1 MNEILKLSD
10 LEIKNRVTNGLKK
23 AIKRVNNKGE
33 KINDIIETHIYLSL
47 HDERV
52 PGVITEKL
60 KSEAKEFFKQANT
73 IKLKKG
79 DDLNYKITL
88 IKKSPTLLNILP
100 ISTNNEEQNNEII
113 EDIKNIRHYKKI
125 NGKFK
130 PLQPIIKFVTDCDKL
145 EDYNKLIIE
154 NDKNKI
160 RSEGIAK
167 ERKAIEEGEVKL
179 SELKADDNAIL
190 NNEVARQKHK
200 YKDEIEALREE
211 NEKLK
216 QNQFQPSIK
225 EYIKNKVRDGSYKLD
240 KDDLHNM
247 LTKDKNKGVITD
259 ENIDNV
265 VKAIY
270 LEGNRYVVKNKKRIA
285 QLARLQGYNPN
296 EYAKLPEETQKE
308 VNDYIVEKFNDD
320 LRRKNLKYILPKD
333 KPRWQKAQ
341 VLFKVNPNLGRGA
354 WSH

>member
-1 MNEILKLSD
+1 MRQGTINNKRLDKNELIENIYEAIGDTDFDDAQTWYDYMIAQDKKYKKGRAPDKVKQYRKILNGIKVFDNFKITEGSRELYNGIFHDIRKNKPWSRS
-10 LEIKNRVTNGLKK
+10 LETLKK
-23 AIKRVNNKGE
+23 FAPIIQIKYGGRLIDSISDYNDTVGARHELKQQVKTERLKGE
-33 KINDIIETHIYLSL
+33 ANVKKAKE
-47 HDERV
+47 E
-52 PGVITEKL
+52 GEEKLREL
-60 KSEAKEFFKQANT
+60 KSE
-73 IKLKKG
+73 
-79 DDLNYKITL
+79 
-88 IKKSPTLLNILP
+88 
-100 ISTNNEEQNNEII
+100 
-113 EDIKNIRHYKKI
+113 
-125 NGKFK
+125 
-130 PLQPIIKFVTDCDKL
+130 
-145 EDYNKLIIE
+145 
-154 NDKNKI
+154 
-160 RSEGIAK
+160 
-167 ERKAIEEGEVKL
+167 
-179 SELKADDNAIL
+179 DNVIL
-190 NNEVARQKHK
+190 NNRVAEQKHK
-200 YKDEIEALREE
+200 YKDELEALREE

-225 EYIKNKVRDGSYKLD
+225 EYIKNKVRDGSFKLD
-240 KDDLHNM
+240 SEDLHKM
-247 LTKDKNKGVITD
+247 LAKDKGKGLITD

-341 VLFKVNPNLGRGA
+341 VLFKLNPNLGRGA